1 MKSNKTATVKMA
13 EDLGRNDPV
22 AVNATLEQINAM
34 SWDAR
39 QVLARELGDVALSV
53 AERNGLNTTYQ
64 SDFIYSYAH
73 AADTNRRAAVVD
85 LVEAERLV
93 TKAIDALVAAAK
105 RFDLADEQ
113 EGSCDAAAV
122 RSYLQQLARFQCC
135 DRGEAGFGPFVDAIR
150 ARLHPDLPS
159 VTK

>member
-1 MKSNKTATVKMA
+1 M
-13 EDLGRNDPV
+13 
-22 AVNATLEQINAM
+22 
-34 SWDAR
+34 
-39 QVLARELGDVALSV
+39 
-53 AERNGLNTTYQ
+53 
-64 SDFIYSYAH
+64 H

-113 EGSCDAAAV
+113 DGKQGSIDASTV
-122 RSYLQQLARFQCC
+122 RQFVIELGGFQCC